1 MSLWQEYMSNDEKRK
16 RLERHARSLL
26 ISKDI
31 SAGDKEQVN
40 SIMKNPNLTPEERFG
55 LIIRLIEKAPDREFS
70 EIPDIEIPDNNEQKH
85 AGTQNTAAD
94 KPDHKPSLSV
104 ESSSFNGGI
113 KRIPQVN
120 GPTETALYI
129 NDIYLKYK
137 KFKLFKKKYLVERS
151 NRFGFGFRKR
161 LVPTKKYLEVISR
174 VQSFQETLLSRL
186 PFILDY
192 ILKSETIESP
202 LEFNYLRHLRKWILD
217 MPFSS
222 LPYNRVKWF
231 EQWSFEREL
240 KSYTINFFSFMRMD
254 QEHRERI
261 LLMAENIIR
270 EAPDL
275 IKEKIEEG
283 EERSVAVKKEKNN
296 FFREKMIYEYMGALR
311 SFIALPG
318 EPDSSVAKHLNKI
331 TGLNTLTD
339 FINMSIEALI
349 FQRPYE
355 PRELREYFE
364 ITPVAVSSEKWD
376 YNPEKLKQ
384 FGKDPESIR
393 LRGLKRLKQELFWY
407 DTVYQLVKI
416 EDNGQNI
423 LMKSADDQ
431 WKLLDKINRDPA
443 DTFNK
448 NFIVFLEGTVNYF
461 RNLLV
466 PLLNGSKLHLESEK
480 GAAEGAIFQKGFFEE
495 ELREIEELYNDIYL
509 FRNQNPTL
517 KISLEEAEKIINRK
531 ISSMTHV
538 EKLLFKAGKSFYFTG
553 QKLHE
558 EYHNHLEI
566 LGKGANGDN
575 SSKETVEG
583 ALINFHDCRLKEMEE
598 KTPLIRR
605 IQGRRIISESL
616 KGGIIIFIIAYC
628 YQMANLCGYP
638 QLKNDMN
645 KRESLRRQ
653 IGDMKGEIS

>member
-1 MSLWQEYMSNDEKRK
+1 MSLWQEYMSNDDKRK

-31 SAGDKEQVN
+31 SAADKEQVN
-40 SIMKNPNLTPEERFG
+40 SIMKNPNLSPEERFG

-70 EIPDIEIPDNNEQKH
+70 EVEEIELPDEKEHDYKPLKHPDIKSKSQIKSPDKIE
-85 AGTQNTAAD
+85 
-94 KPDHKPSLSV
+94 SL
-104 ESSSFNGGI
+104 SFNGDS
-113 KRIPQVN
+113 KRIPMIN

-129 NDIYLKYK
+129 NDIHLKYK
-137 KFKLFKKKYLVERS
+137 LFKLFKKKYLVERN

-161 LVPTKKYLEVISR
+161 LVPAKKYLEVMSH
-174 VQSFQETLLSRL
+174 VHSFQETVISRL

-192 ILKSETIESP
+192 ILKSETIDSP
-202 LEFNYLRHLRKWILD
+202 LEFNYLRHLRKWLLD

-222 LPYNRVKWF
+222 LPYSRIKWF

-240 KSYTINFFSFMRMD
+240 KSYIINFFSFMRMD
-254 QEHRERI
+254 QEHRER
-261 LLMAENIIR
+261 LLQLAENIIR

-283 EERSVAVKKEKNN
+283 EERTSAVKKEKNN
-296 FFREKMIYEYMGALR
+296 FFREKMIYDYMGALR

-318 EPDSSVAKHLNKI
+318 EPDSAVAKHLSKKAGI
-331 TGLNTLTD
+331 NTLAD

-407 DTVYQLVKI
+407 DTVYQLVRI

-423 LMKSADDQ
+423 LIKSADDQ

-443 DTFNK
+443 DTFNQ
-448 NFIVFLEGTVNYF
+448 NFIVFLEGAVNYF
-461 RNLLV
+461 RNLIV

-480 GAAEGAIFQKGFFEE
+480 GAVEGAIFNKGFFEE

-509 FRNQNPTL
+509 FRSQNPTL
-517 KISLEEAEKIINRK
+517 KISYEEADKIISRK

-553 QKLHE
+553 RKLHE
-558 EYHNHLEI
+558 EYHNHLET
-566 LGKGANGDN
+566 LGKGADPEGN
-575 SSKETVEG
+575 STGEG
-583 ALINFHDCRLKEMEE
+583 TLINFHDCRLKDIEE
-598 KTPLIRR
+598 KTPLLRR

-638 QLKNDMN
+638 QLKNDMD

-653 IGDMKGEIS
+653 IGDMKGEI

>member
-1 MSLWQEYMSNDEKRK
+1 MSSEDKRK

-31 SAGDKEQVN
+31 SAADKEQVN
-40 SIMKNPNLTPEERFG
+40 SIMKNPNLSPEERFG
-55 LIIRLIEKAPDREFS
+55 LIIRLIENAPDREFN
-70 EIPDIEIPDNNEQKH
+70 EVEDIELPDLKEN
-85 AGTQNTAAD
+85 
-94 KPDHKPSLSV
+94 DHRHLKNHEIKKKSDIKSPAKIESLS
-104 ESSSFNGGI
+104 FNDND
-113 KRIPQVN
+113 KRMPLLN
-120 GPTETALYI
+120 GPTETSLYI
-129 NDIYLKYK
+129 NDINLKYK
-137 KFKLFKKKYLVERS
+137 RFKLFKKKYLVERN

-161 LVPTKKYLEVISR
+161 LIPTKKYLEIMSHVH
-174 VQSFQETLLSRL
+174 SFQETVISRL

-192 ILKSETIESP
+192 ILKSETIDTP
-202 LEFNYLRHLRKWILD
+202 LEFNYLRHLRKWLLD

-222 LPYNRVKWF
+222 LPYSRIKWF

-240 KSYTINFFSFMRMD
+240 KSYIINFFSFMRMD
-254 QEHRERI
+254 QEHREKI
-261 LLMAENIIR
+261 MLLTENIIR

-283 EERSVAVKKEKNN
+283 EERASAVKKEKNN

-318 EPDSSVAKHLNKI
+318 EPDSFVAKHLSKKSGI
-331 TGLNTLTD
+331 NTLSD

-364 ITPVAVSSEKWD
+364 ISPVAVSSEKWD
-376 YNPEKLKQ
+376 YSPEKLKQ
-384 FGKDPESIR
+384 FGKDPESIK

-416 EDNGQNI
+416 EDNGHNI
-423 LMKSADDQ
+423 LLKSADDQ
-431 WKLLDKINRDPA
+431 WKLLDKINRDPEDA
-443 DTFNK
+443 FNQ

-461 RNLLV
+461 RNLMV
-466 PLLNGSKLHLESEK
+466 PLLNGSKLHLESDK
-480 GAAEGAIFQKGFFEE
+480 GIIEGAVFDKGFFEE

-517 KISLEEAEKIINRK
+517 KISYEEADKIINRK

-538 EKLLFKAGKSFYFTG
+538 EKLLFKSGKSFYFTG
-553 QKLHE
+553 RKLHE
-558 EYHNHLEI
+558 EYHSHLSA
-566 LGKGANGDN
+566 LGKAGDSD
-575 SSKETVEG
+575 SSSSSPGEG
-583 ALINFHDCRLKEMEE
+583 KLIHFHDCRIRDIDE

-605 IQGRRIISESL
+605 IQGRRLISESL
-616 KGGIIIFIIAYC
+616 KGGVIIFIIAYC
-628 YQMANLCGYP
+628 YQMANMCGYP
-638 QLKNDMN
+638 QLKNDMSRRDN
-645 KRESLRRQ
+645 IRRQ
-653 IGDMKGEIS
+653 IGELKGEVS